1 MRERLTYDRKCYTIA
16 DYYISYKEYIEPN
29 TQYDVDL
36 KTFKAIVTDYFKFI
50 RDEIM
55 LNCKEF
61 KLPCRLGKLSII
73 KHMPKEFT
81 GKSLRWDWK
90 ATRETGKPVY
100 LLNEHS
106 NYFKYRF
113 YWQKKDCLLI
123 NKGAY
128 QFVACRQNKRD
139 LAQLIFK
146 KIKRLSRIMIV
157 NRMISSKSVIA
168 KVIADLD
175 LKEDQIRITDI
186 REWILE
192 AILKIGAIQ
201 QYDHKVVILP
211 IINHQAAL
219 PCDLYKLGQVAF
231 SFQNDGGWLP
241 MRKTTSSFGIFHDR
255 GCGKPCMLI
264 HDTELFPL
272 VKNMFNLTSD
282 TEALQ
287 KLNEDTSLR
296 QTLSI
301 LLNQWTVGTVNGK
314 YVNGSI
320 GHRDS
325 TMFSNELQYMTKP
338 GYIMTNIPEG
348 FVKVSYYAIFTD
360 EEAMP
365 MIPDIESY
373 KEAIFWYV
381 TMKLMYPKKLK
392 GQISQG
398 DYYDIRNSYN
408 FYRKQAYAEAMM
420 PGTDEIESIKN
431 TWNKLYTEFDDHD
444 TFFSTTGDEQNIYN
458 QNR

>member
-1 MRERLTYDRKCYTIA
+1 
-16 DYYISYKEYIEPN
+16 
-29 TQYDVDL
+29 
-36 KTFKAIVTDYFKFI
+36 
-50 RDEIM
+50 
-55 LNCKEF
+55 
-61 KLPCRLGKLSII
+61 
-73 KHMPKEFT
+73 
-81 GKSLRWDWK
+81 
-90 ATRETGKPVY
+90 
-100 LLNEHS
+100 
-106 NYFKYRF
+106 
-113 YWQKKDCLLI
+113 
-123 NKGAY
+123 
-128 QFVACRQNKRD
+128 
-139 LAQLIFK
+139 
-146 KIKRLSRIMIV
+146 MIV

-314 YVNGSI
+314 FVPGVI
-320 GHRDS
+320 DHRDS
-325 TMFSNELQYMTKP
+325 TMFSNELQYTTKP
-338 GYIMTNIPEG
+338 GYINTCMPRG
-348 FVKVSYYAIFTD
+348 FVKISYYAIYTD
-360 EEAMP
+360 EESMP
-365 MIPDIESY
+365 MIPDLESY
-373 KEAIFWYV
+373 KECLYWYI

-420 PGTDEIESIKN
+420 PTVDDLTTISNIY
-431 TWNKLYTEFDDHD
+431 NKLYPEINDQD
-444 TFFSTTGDEQNIYN
+444 TFFSTSGDEQNIYN
-458 QNR
+458 QSRL